1 MTNSV
6 PTISK
11 AVIAKRKNKF
21 DYHLDSGGFKM
32 FEGLLFFISAGIVC
46 ELAAINRNGRKN
58 IKQQAELIQ
67 ILKENLYKD
76 IK

>member
-1 MTNSV
+1 
-6 PTISK
+6 
-11 AVIAKRKNKF
+11 
-21 DYHLDSGGFKM
+21 M

-46 ELAAINRNGRKN
+46 ELAAINRNYRKN

-67 ILKENLYKD
+67 ILRENLNKD

>member
-1 MTNSV
+1 M
-6 PTISK
+6 I
-11 AVIAKRKNKF
+11 
-21 DYHLDSGGFKM
+21 
-32 FEGLLFFISAGIVC
+32 EGLLFFISAGIVC

-67 ILKENLYKD
+67 ILRENLNKD